1 MAARRIGASQRHCL
15 VIKSLTTVL
24 YGYAQQ
30 AFRDLLCGNPNGT
43 DCQSLKP
50 QQALRNVAVK
60 TSGLIFQIGI
70 KPQQSVV
77 DCIAHEFAEHYMQTW
92 SISVQI
98 ALLAYFF
105 YQIGYQINTFQF
117 S

>member
-1 MAARRIGASQRHCL
+1 MAAGRVGASQRNCL

-30 AFRDLLCGNPNGT
+30 AFRDLLRGNTNGT

-50 QQALRNVAVK
+50 QQALGNVAVK
-60 TSGLIFQIGI
+60 TAWLIFQIGI

-77 DCIAHEFAEHYMQTW
+77 DCIAHELAEHHMQTR

-98 ALLAYFF
+98 ALLTYFF
-105 YQIGYQINTFQF
+105 NQIGYQINTFQF